1 MNSKLLTFDEARE
14 RLGLLPFDEY
24 AELQIQDVSNPL
36 KAAEKILYGD
46 IRDLLRNTGRTT
58 KMLLEAVVQSQYSH
72 VKISGYSLSYSEQLT
87 VDAKTM
93 AKKLGLNPDF
103 ILRPNDVE
111 WIRPVVFTDH
121 YQRCQSKSTPSPT
134 QPGLHS

>member
-1 MNSKLLTFDEARE
+1 LTAKFLTFEEARE
-14 RLGLLPFDEY
+14 RLGLLPFDQ
-24 AELQIQDVSNPL
+24 LQDV
-36 KAAEKILYGD
+36 
-46 IRDLLRNTGRTT
+46 GRTT
-58 KMLLEAVVQSQYSH
+58 KILLEAVVQSQYSL
-72 VKISGYSLSYSEQLT
+72 VKISGYSLRYSEQLT

-121 YQRCQSKSTPSPT
+121 YQPCPSKSMPSPT
-134 QPGLHS
+134 RPGLHS